1 MLSIYFPAILE
12 LSWGFI
18 TGPFSCTPYDLAM
31 WTSSVKRTGPWTA
44 WVCQGA
50 ACVRPL
56 ILDEHK
62 VHCSH
67 PLLLSQKKWR
77 LEIIFCAGNN
87 SRLIWGHR
95 RFLGA
100 YLENPVDIIQY
111 NRAKTS
117 ESTLKLSHLEAAGF
131 PLSEMLGRLFPGG
144 NEWTYF
150 VLPPIRRRFWLQ
162 GMDCLMQLFI
172 SPWQRNT
179 STLTSCWKTHSL

>member
-1 MLSIYFPAILE
+1 MVWEPQMLTSVLQLHLLVLSIHFSAILE
-12 LSWGFI
+12 LSRGFI
-18 TGPFSCTPYDLAM
+18 TGPFTCAPYDLAT
-31 WTSSVKRTGPWTA
+31 WTSSVKWTGPWTA

-50 ACVRPL
+50 ACVHPL

-62 VHCSH
+62 VDCSH

-87 SRLIWGHR
+87 IRLILWHR

-100 YLENPVDIIQY
+100 YAENPVDIIQY
-111 NRAKTS
+111 NRAKNS
-117 ESTLKLSHLEAAGF
+117 ESTLKIPHLEAAGF

-150 VLPPIRRRFWLQ
+150 FFFYLPSGGAFDFRVWFA
-162 GMDCLMQLFI
+162 
-172 SPWQRNT
+172 
-179 STLTSCWKTHSL
+179 